1 MQRVR
6 ERESDTLIEEF
17 PMYKSRSC
25 AHGQP
30 LLGQACF
37 QRAGDTATHKG
48 PVAVPRRPQE
58 TAPAG
63 GSQSQADTLQNVQG
77 TQREVLASG
86 DEGGTGW
93 GEDCDLKSVPSS
105 WEEKNETVLLKIFVI
120 SKAEYR
126 FKGLSLLS
134 TSKIINL
141 KLMKVFLIFIY
152 KATRAERRPV
162 SLFSFAPFE
171 SFNNNFNIP

>member
-1 MQRVR
+1 MDSHFRDRPILSVLVTQQH
-6 ERESDTLIEEF
+6 L
-17 PMYKSRSC
+17 
-25 AHGQP
+25 
-30 LLGQACF
+30 
-37 QRAGDTATHKG
+37 KG
-48 PVAVPRRPQE
+48 LWLYPGGPRRQHRP
-58 TAPAG
+58 G
-63 GSQSQADTLQNVQG
+63 GPQSQADTRQNVQG

-86 DEGGTGW
+86 DEGGTRW

-120 SKAEYR
+120 SKAEYK

-134 TSKIINL
+134 TFKIINL

-162 SLFSFAPFE
+162 TIFSFAPFE
-171 SFNNNFNIP
+171 SLNNNFNIA